1 MLLLKLLTCLVL
13 AFNSNHVFAACP
25 VAVDAA
31 KLLVKNICQAMTD
44 NDLATMNGAIC
55 SSNATLEYSYL
66 VDGINPCKITTSPYS
81 MALPLVLRLNPKC
94 VSIIPYFASVETI
107 NNIDVVT
114 ILAYSESVVNGVK
127 AVQKNVLKFS
137 SPINDCN
144 IKLDHQSYIDARCYQ
159 TLT

>member
-1 MLLLKLLTCLVL
+1 MLRISFLTCLFL
-13 AFNSNHVFAACP
+13 AICSTFVYAACP

-31 KLLVKNICQAMTD
+31 KLLVKNICKAMTD

-55 SSNATLEYSYL
+55 SSNSTLEYSYQ
-66 VDGINPCKITTSPYS
+66 VDGINPCRIMTSPYS
-81 MALPLVLRLNPKC
+81 MALPLVLRLNPIC
-94 VSIIPYFASVETI
+94 VSIIPYFSSMETI
-107 NNIDVVT
+107 NNVDVVT

-137 SPINDCN
+137 SPVNDCN
-144 IKLDHQSYIDARCYQ
+144 IKLDHQSYIDVRCFQ